1 MTGLQALDVARE
13 AVYTMLLVALPMMA
27 VSMIVGLTVAV
38 FQALTQIQETTL
50 TFVPKIIVLFGSLVV
65 FLPFMVDKLGT
76 LMTSIAD
83 KIVAIGGP

>member
-65 FLPFMVDKLGT
+65 FLPFMVDQLGT
-76 LMTSIAD
+76 LMSSIAD